1 MTAQDYAFMA
11 RALQLAAR
19 GLYTAHPNP
28 RVGCVIVQGG
38 EIAGEGWHQRTGAAH
53 AEIHA
58 LNEAGERARGATAY
72 VTLEP
77 CCHHGRTPPCT
88 EALIKAGVARVVA
101 AMPDPNPKVAG
112 QGLKQ
117 LSAAG
122 IAVDS
127 GLMQAEAEKLNRG
140 FIMRMRAGR
149 PFVRVKLAMTLD
161 GRTAAAS
168 GESKWITSE
177 AARMDVQRLRAESAA
192 IMTGINTVLADDPR
206 LTVRLEDLEP
216 TSIQPPLRVIV
227 DSKLRMPREARM
239 LRERGRTVV
248 VTCVPEE
255 ERKAPLLKAGAE
267 VVSLPAV
274 REGKV
279 DLSAAL
285 ALLAERYEINEVLL
299 EAGPTLS
306 GAMLGQGLVDE
317 CIIYI
322 AAKFLGDQGR
332 GLFHLPG
339 VSSLDQ
345 HVPLTITDLRAVG
358 CDWRVIAK
366 PTPKQ

>member
-1 MTAQDYAFMA
+1 MA

-88 EALIKAGVARVVA
+88 EALIKAGVARVVVA
-101 AMPDPNPKVAG
+101 LPDPNPKVAG

-127 GLMQAEAEKLNRG
+127 GLIQAEAEKLNRG
-140 FIMRMRAGR
+140 FIMRMREQR

-168 GESKWITSE
+168 GESKWISGE
-177 AARMDVQRLRAESAA
+177 AARADVQRLRAESGA
-192 IMTGINTVLADDPR
+192 ILTGINTVLSDDPL
-206 LTVRLEDLEP
+206 LTVRLPEFDEA
-216 TSIQPPLRVIV
+216 QGKQPLRVV
-227 DSKLRMPREARM
+227 LDSRLRFPLNARM
-239 LRERGRTVV
+239 LAQPGHTLVI
-248 VTCVPEE
+248 TG
-255 ERKAPLLKAGAE
+255 AQDAGEKNRFAAAE
-267 VVSLPAV
+267 VIALAGQD
-274 REGKV
+274 GKV
-279 DLSAAL
+279 DLRSALQHL
-285 ALLAERYEINEVLL
+285 AAQHEINDVLV
-299 EAGPTLS
+299 EAGPILS
-306 GAMLGQGLVDE
+306 GALLQAGLADE
-317 CIIYI
+317 LILYLAPCL
-322 AAKFLGDQGR
+322 LGDAARAAFYMPSLLNIEQR
-332 GLFHLPG
+332 THLDI
-339 VSSLDQ
+339 V
-345 HVPLTITDLRAVG
+345 DLRAVG
-358 CDWRVIAK
+358 GDWRITARVR
-366 PTPKQ
+366 